1 MKKKLLSI
9 ALLLAMPS
17 VVGGGSNIRRVLNCR
32 SSWRGGLPL
41 IMKLRWDDMMMKRL
55 IAVLLVW
62 VQVALPGVGWG
73 ATYTVCPSGCN
84 YTTLTGAM
92 AVDLNGGDIV
102 EVRAATPGGSITLS
116 ETVILGSNDAGVD
129 ATSRLYFQCRAG
141 DTCII
146 DGVGYN
152 AAVRYA
158 IDGNGWITW
167 QRFILR
173 NGTSGS
179 FYASGSVPGIRLVD
193 MVMDGGPGRG
203 FYTTGT
209 SETYASLEMQNVSVS
224 GYTLDSVYMGGT
236 GTTYQA
242 PLINNLTISDGAA
255 KGFVGLAFV
264 SPVID
269 GLTTVNTGSYG
280 VYLSGMSGTPDI
292 QHVETSGTLA
302 DPGFYLLNSALTDGY
317 LAYIDTPDNG
327 GTGLWSNNSSG
338 FAVHYL
344 SSERN
349 TGSGVRIDA
358 GSYNIDLYYPIVD
371 GNTADGFQTDTTH
384 DVSYFFAK
392 SKNNGSATDAN
403 SGDGYT
409 GHATDYNILLAYCYA
424 ESNLNTAFAYTGT
437 TSGWI
442 YNSTGRFNGSLAL
455 PDRGGLWLNN
465 SAVNPTTSTSWT
477 VKNTIVA
484 DSYGPE
490 LWLATSQAALLG
502 TTLILDNNLYWDS
515 SDPTGAEFATLNG
528 GVAFTAFSS
537 HAAAEPNSQYA
548 DPKFASLIDPN
559 LLANSPAIN
568 AGALIA
574 GIHDQATPATDIA
587 GTSVL
592 TIPDIGAYE
601 LPGGLYFSATG
612 AAGGNGTR
620 ALPYNA
626 WDDYVYAGYN
636 LRAGA
641 EVYFY
646 GNLGN
651 LDISGL
657 TDDPNEI
664 MVRPWDKGPHMT
676 PSLFFLSV
684 PPSWADVTVTR

>member
-1 MKKKLLSI
+1 MK
-9 ALLLAMPS
+9 
-17 VVGGGSNIRRVLNCR
+17 
-32 SSWRGGLPL
+32 
-41 IMKLRWDDMMMKRL
+41 MKRFL
-55 IAVLLVW
+55 IAVLLIW
-62 VQVALPGVGWG
+62 VQVAMPVCGWA

-84 YTTLTGAM
+84 ATTLTGM
-92 AVDLNGGDIV
+92 MVNDLNGGDIV
-102 EVRAATPGGSITLS
+102 EVRASTPGGSITLA
-116 ETVILGSNDAGVD
+116 ETVIVGSNDAGVD

-146 DGVGYN
+146 DGDGYN
-152 AAVRYA
+152 SAVRYA

-193 MVMDGGPGRG
+193 MVMDGGPSRG

-209 SETYASLEMQNVSVS
+209 SETYTALELQNVIVS

-302 DPGFYLLNSALTDGY
+302 GPGFYLASSALTDGY
-317 LAYIDTPDNG
+317 LAYIDTHNNA
-327 GTGLWSNNSSG
+327 GTGFWSNNASG
-338 FAVHYL
+338 FSAHHL
-344 SSERN
+344 STANNVGSGARID
-349 TGSGVRIDA
+349 TGSYD
-358 GSYNIDLYYPIVD
+358 IDLYYPIAD
-371 GNTADGFQTDTTH
+371 GNTSDGFSTDTTH
-384 DVSYFFAK
+384 DISYFFAT
-392 SKNNGSATDAN
+392 SQNNGSASDAG
-403 SGDGYT
+403 SGDGFT

-424 ESNLNTAFAYTGT
+424 EHNLNTGFAYTGT
-437 TSGWI
+437 SSGWI
-442 YNSTGRFNGSLAL
+442 YNSTGRWNGSAEL

-465 SAVNPTTSTSWT
+465 SAVNPTTGTSWT
-477 VKNTIVA
+477 VKNTIIA

-490 LWLATSQAALLG
+490 LWLATTQAALLG

-515 SDPTGAEFATLNG
+515 SDPTGAAMASVNG
-528 GVAFTAFSS
+528 GVSNISWAA

-548 DPKFASLIDPN
+548 DPRFADTTSST
-559 LLANSPAIN
+559 LLSASPAIN
-568 AGALIA
+568 AGALVT
-574 GIHDQATPATDIA
+574 GIHDQATPATDIN
-587 GTSVL
+587 GISIL

-601 LPGGLYFSATG
+601 HPGGLYFNASSAD
-612 AAGGNGTR
+612 GGNGTR

-626 WDDYVYAGYN
+626 WADYVYTGYN

-641 EVYFY
+641 EIYLQ
-646 GNLGN
+646 GAMTGT
-651 LDISGL
+651 LDLSGL
-657 TDDPNEI
+657 TDTGAILVKPWPGKKRQTINGFIPNGTETTLQA
-664 MVRPWDKGPHMT
+664 GPT
-676 PSLFFLSV
+676 FLPMANI
-684 PPSWADVTVTR
+684 PP

>member
-1 MKKKLLSI
+1 MK
-9 ALLLAMPS
+9 
-17 VVGGGSNIRRVLNCR
+17 
-32 SSWRGGLPL
+32 
-41 IMKLRWDDMMMKRL
+41 MKRFL
-55 IAVLLVW
+55 IAVLLIW
-62 VQVALPGVGWG
+62 VQVAMPVCGWA

-84 YTTLTGAM
+84 ATTLTGM
-92 AVDLNGGDIV
+92 MVNDLNGGDIV
-102 EVRAATPGGSITLS
+102 EVRASTPGGSITLA
-116 ETVILGSNDAGVD
+116 ETVIVGSNDAGVD

-146 DGVGYN
+146 DGDGYN
-152 AAVRYA
+152 SAVRYA

-193 MVMDGGPGRG
+193 MVMDGGPSRG

-209 SETYASLEMQNVSVS
+209 SETYTALELQNVIVS

-302 DPGFYLLNSALTDGY
+302 DPGFYLASSALTDGY
-317 LAYIDTPDNG
+317 LAYIDTHNNA
-327 GTGLWSNNSSG
+327 GTGFWSNNASG
-338 FAVHYL
+338 FSAHHL
-344 SSERN
+344 STANNVGSGARID
-349 TGSGVRIDA
+349 TGSYD
-358 GSYNIDLYYPIVD
+358 IDLYYPIAD
-371 GNTADGFQTDTTH
+371 GNTSDGFSTDTTH
-384 DVSYFFAK
+384 DISYFFAT
-392 SKNNGSATDAN
+392 SQNNGSASDAG
-403 SGDGYT
+403 SGDGFT

-424 ESNLNTAFAYTGT
+424 EHNLNTGFAYTGT
-437 TSGWI
+437 SSGWI
-442 YNSTGRFNGSLAL
+442 YNSTGRWNGSAEL

-465 SAVNPTTSTSWT
+465 SAVNSTTGTSWT

-490 LWLATSQAALLG
+490 LWLSTTQAALLG
-502 TTLILDNNLYWDS
+502 TTLTLDYNLYWDAV
-515 SDPTGAEFATLNG
+515 DPTGAAMASVNG
-528 GVAFTAFSS
+528 GVSTTSWTVQAT
-537 HAAAEPNSQYA
+537 AEPNSKYA
-548 DPKFASLIDPN
+548 DPRFSDAISST
-559 LLANSPAIN
+559 LLPISPAIN
-568 AGALIA
+568 TGALIA
-574 GIHDQATPATDIA
+574 GIHDQATPAVDIA

-601 LPGGLYFSATG
+601 HPDGLYFNAASAD
-612 AAGGNGTR
+612 GGNGTR

-626 WDDYVYAGYN
+626 WADYVYTGYN

-641 EVYFY
+641 EVYLQ
-646 GNLGN
+646 GAMTGT
-651 LDISGL
+651 LDLSGL
-657 TDDPNEI
+657 PDTGAKTVKGWPGKSATIKGFVGGVNDVLDLSSTATNRG
-664 MVRPWDKGPHMT
+664 VFSSPWD
-676 PSLFFLSV
+676 
-684 PPSWADVTVTR
+684 